1 MTRLDV
7 RGQIS
12 VFLFFFSSNY
22 TRVDPKKVQTNIN
35 SSYPNEIGLYNG
47 ATVTLYSV
55 IYYPNLLS
63 AVGLHKSLTLV
74 KRNLLLCRWW
84 LTLLSCL
91 ELLLLQTSVKAANK
105 MKEAG

>member
-1 MTRLDV
+1 MTRSDV
-7 RGQIS
+7 RDQIS
-12 VFLFFFSSNY
+12 VFFSSSNY

-63 AVGLHKSLTLV
+63 AVGLHKSLTL
-74 KRNLLLCRWW
+74 
-84 LTLLSCL
+84 
-91 ELLLLQTSVKAANK
+91 
-105 MKEAG
+105 